1 MYSEEPLFKDKLA
14 EFLKWIQ
21 PGDKV
26 TPEQIE
32 EIKTSVGI
40 EVGTLVGASV
50 IPRLDNLTNLV
61 SFPNIRNAAED
72 AICRSVN
79 GQSNCSLPG
88 VPSPTRGL
96 KGLTDNL
103 EAKLGAATLAAELN
117 ITRIVSK
124 IDDTVHHATWGL
136 EKAQGFA
143 DKAWKATHADK
154 ILNGITTALVI
165 HNATMLSKNL
175 TVTVGEAA
183 SSVLN
188 AIGIKDSDGD
198 PFDVNAVVKAKMTE
212 LISSVVGATNYEAL
226 TKKIAAANRIY
237 QSAANVLD
245 LTRSLFDSARN
256 VAELTAENTGRIG
269 NALRESGAVYEDA
282 YELMLE
288 KVNPQNQAQ
297 RRLEGLSNTLQ
308 ALEQGASTISEISSE
323 VIETK
328 DNITE
333 LKAER
338 KQLADET
345 KLILD
350 AKKIEED
357 DVKTESQAET
367 EVTKIDFT
375 KDETD
380 DQVT

>member
-1 MYSEEPLFKDKLA
+1 M
-14 EFLKWIQ
+14 
-21 PGDKV
+21 
-26 TPEQIE
+26 
-32 EIKTSVGI
+32 
-40 EVGTLVGASV
+40 
-50 IPRLDNLTNLV
+50 
-61 SFPNIRNAAED
+61 
-72 AICRSVN
+72 
-79 GQSNCSLPG
+79 
-88 VPSPTRGL
+88 
-96 KGLTDNL
+96 
-103 EAKLGAATLAAELN
+103 
-117 ITRIVSK
+117 
-124 IDDTVHHATWGL
+124 
-136 EKAQGFA
+136 
-143 DKAWKATHADK
+143 